1 MFLCN
6 TYDWLSKFI
15 RVYISDWSRETTGS
29 EVDFHNISKED
40 LNEKLKYFYAEAKP
54 KFFENCVKVPY
65 QSNAYNRNS
74 MINVRAAINRHLK
87 HIGKIFDIVRDSDFR
102 ESNALLNAKWK
113 LLARSGLLPPVR
125 QRISIDPDDLKL
137 ICNYVYRASFDP
149 FSFRFRVWFCIAV
162 NFVSLGTGF
171 HQHLTLKS
179 FDFKR
184 NDEGKEYAVLKHETT
199 KRNTGEKCSTQV
211 MYASSGKDFCP
222 VAALRLMISKTEPEA
237 TLLFNRHIKGK
248 INSRCESIELEKN
261 LWYSSEY
268 LGKTYFTNFLSDVC
282 KQLNCSK
289 VYTASSLH
297 MTAIQAKFD
306 PILKC
311 IMCNIHLQR

>member
-1 MFLCN
+1 MH
-6 TYDWLSKFI
+6 
-15 RVYISDWSRETTGS
+15 VYISDWSRETTGS

-54 KFFENCVKVPY
+54 KYFESCVKVPY
-65 QSNAYNRNS
+65 QSNAYNKRS
-74 MINVRAAINRHLK
+74 MSNVRAALNRHLK
-87 HIGKIFDIVRDSDFR
+87 HIDKNFDIVRDPEFR
-102 ESNALLNAKWK
+102 ESNTLLNAKWR

-125 QRISIDPDDLKL
+125 QRESIDLDDLKL

-162 NFVSLGTGF
+162 NFISLGIGF

-184 NDEGKEYAVLKHETT
+184 NDEGREYAVLKYET
-199 KRNTGEKCSTQV
+199 KNRNTDRKGSAQV

-222 VAALRLMISKTEPEA
+222 VAALRLMISKTEPDA

-248 INSRCESIELEKN
+248 IKSKCESIDLEKN
-261 LWYSSEY
+261 LWYCSES
-268 LGKTYFTNFLSDVC
+268 LGKAYFTNFMTDIC

-297 MTAIQAKFD
+297 VTAIQAKFD

-311 IMCNIHLQR
+311 TMCNIQR